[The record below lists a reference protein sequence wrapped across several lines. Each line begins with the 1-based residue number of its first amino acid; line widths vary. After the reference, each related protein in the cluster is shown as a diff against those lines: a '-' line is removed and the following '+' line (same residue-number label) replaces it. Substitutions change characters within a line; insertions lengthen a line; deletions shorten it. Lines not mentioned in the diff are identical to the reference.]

1 MSDTGDGRENG
12 WPAEGEDPPSAAERQ
27 AQADREATAALILR
41 LRSQGIRNTRLLS
54 AIERVPRR
62 LFLSAELQR
71 HAGEDTALPIECG
84 QTISQPSL
92 VARMTDALDVQPGHK
107 VLEIGTGSGFQAAIL
122 GLMAGEVH
130 SIERYRTLVDLA
142 RERLASL
149 RIDTVRVHHGDG
161 MEGLAEHAP
170 FDRIIVTAAGPDIPA
185 ALVEQL
191 AEGGKL
197 IMPRG
202 PSGSIQRLV
211 LAQKQGGRLSETVLA
226 DVRFVPLVEGVAS
239 RL

>member
-1 MSDTGDGRENG
+1 MSAEDTRKIRLIMELRRNGVGD
-12 WPAEGEDPPSAAERQ
+12 
-27 AQADREATAALILR
+27 
-41 LRSQGIRNTRLLS
+41 TRVLS
-54 AIERVPRR
+54 AIERVPRE
-62 LFLSAELQR
+62 LFVPKTFDDQAY
-71 HAGEDTALPIECG
+71 DNTALPIGCG
-84 QTISQPSL
+84 QTISQPT
-92 VARMTDALDVQPGHK
+92 VVGMMTQALDPGDRLK

-161 MEGLAEHAP
+161 MEGLAEQAP
-170 FDRIIVTAAGPDIPA
+170 FDRIIVTAAGPEIPA

-211 LAQKQGGRLSETVLA
+211 LAEKQGGRLSEKVLA